1 MISNKLRQYNNLYTE
16 ITAVYHDL
24 AVKLGITDSAA
35 TILYI
40 LCTFGG
46 SYPLGEICRR
56 SGMSKQTANSAIRK
70 LEQQGMVY
78 LQAIDGRA
86 KRVCLTPAGE
96 KCAGETVMRI
106 MKAED
111 EVYGSWS
118 EEELETYLALTERF
132 LTQLKEKA
140 EHLS

>member
-86 KRVCLTPAGE
+86 KRVCLTPAGRSVPG
-96 KCAGETVMRI
+96 KR
-106 MKAED
+106 
-111 EVYGSWS
+111 
-118 EEELETYLALTERF
+118 
-132 LTQLKEKA
+132 
-140 EHLS
+140 